1 MSLHQNT
8 QDQRVKYNPLTAT
21 YDTPDGTKVAQE
33 LVDNAKYFADFL
45 HVANVREKQR
55 NSKERKPLTDD
66 APKIRGISADAIFTD
81 EASHFIKGDA

>member
-1 MSLHQNT
+1 MSIKIGH
-8 QDQRVKYNPLTAT
+8 DQWVKYNPLTAT

-33 LVDNAKYFADFL
+33 LADSAECLADVL
-45 HVANVREKQR
+45 HIANVREKQR